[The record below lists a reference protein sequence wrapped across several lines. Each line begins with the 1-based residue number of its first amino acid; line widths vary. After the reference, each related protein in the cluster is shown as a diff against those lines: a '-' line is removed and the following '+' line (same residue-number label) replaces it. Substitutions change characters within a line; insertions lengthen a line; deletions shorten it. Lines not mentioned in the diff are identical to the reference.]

1 MSAAAPSAKTFS
13 SGEQPVPLVELFT
26 SEGCSSCPPAEH
38 WLGELREE
46 EGLWRDFVPVA
57 WHVNYWDRLGWPDKF
72 DEEIRPISF
81 KQRRPDHIWYRT
93 YVTKILH
100 DPAAIGVRDFY
111 EIERDEEGSKK
122 RVLVEEVRQ
131 KKVFP
136 PIVEEEIS
144 KRAQQKKETNFAPGR
159 EGFVSFFETGRVR
172 CGRCGEKMLI
182 KFKGNNVRRYQCKG
196 ATERSTNCTCT
207 STYPV

>member
-72 DEEIRPISF
+72 KEIFILTFTVRYFHLNFRPSE
-81 KQRRPDHIWYRT
+81 KDT
-93 YVTKILH
+93 
-100 DPAAIGVRDFY
+100 
-111 EIERDEEGSKK
+111 
-122 RVLVEEVRQ
+122 
-131 KKVFP
+131 
-136 PIVEEEIS
+136 
-144 KRAQQKKETNFAPGR
+144 
-159 EGFVSFFETGRVR
+159 GF
-172 CGRCGEKMLI
+172 LL
-182 KFKGNNVRRYQCKG
+182 
-196 ATERSTNCTCT
+196 
-207 STYPV
+207 